1 MNTKQLTSMFMVAIL
16 VAGTVY
22 SFGFQSQMAAA
33 QADDVTISTS
43 ADRHG
48 GTFFGEGVLQVV
60 ITDDDTDDE
69 ADDTIDVDIEVENEA
84 GASATE
90 SFNIP
95 NTSAGS
101 QRFEFFITH
110 EASNWFDGEGTDAGD
125 DDDIDPINGDGFS
138 LTEANTSG
146 APIVTFGDSLEALI
160 NDRNVDPAGDDKI
173 YEDYTITIN
182 YRNEEITIDYDSVS
196 GEIILAPN
204 GVAANEREIYGAD
217 SLVYVSIMDQDAN
230 INPTQADEFTLTEAE
245 LETLFDLGGADITAG
260 LTFTESGDNTAVF
273 EGVFTLGPGGDLVQ
287 SSESVEITMN
297 DQSVYNTTLDDNGN
311 EALGTLIG
319 IEDDSIN
326 DSNDTDA
333 VSFSIENDDGEL
345 EGISDIT
352 FGSELNVMLN
362 DQDQNVDGDD
372 ADTLDGVLRVIVDVG
387 DADGEEDFDAGEA
400 DEELADMEETDDNT
414 GIFTIDAANGE
425 LKIEILA
432 DGVDPTPF
440 NGKLEL
446 RQEDMDEDIVIQ
458 YEDRLSDGED
468 PVGLVAVDLIDFD
481 TVVSLTRGLTLTT
494 GTVELPETV
503 GINDDFDLT
512 INDPDLNDNPR
523 TRDAYTFTLDGA
535 GPEFALMRGGLPI
548 GEAASVEVEIEGD
561 APVFAD
567 AITYTLRETGSN
579 TGIFVAELDMEEI
592 LESTGADVDDGDT
605 LEVTYNDD
613 QDTPGR
619 SNSDRLAIGRAAS
632 NLDFSRTVLPI
643 PPGTDLTEDTSE
655 FLDDA
660 TTVSTT
666 LMVVDSEQNVAT
678 NTEDDLPLVLGTD
691 EGEFTIEIRGADG
704 SDIDDMLIDD
714 AAETDDEFAPGVSLE
729 TILPDIVGGITLT
742 ETANASGVFEET
754 LDFDEG
760 GLDAEDWHNLEI
772 IFTYTDLNGEEE
784 SQGITFR
791 GNDGF
796 VTIDK
801 NVVSSGDVVTVTVQD
816 EDLNIDDG
824 EIEEFDS
831 ETAGAAMFLVI
842 VETEDDEITDP
853 LPTIETFTETG
864 PDTGIFTATW
874 TVGTDIQV
882 VSDDSQ
888 DQASNIL
895 VTYNDEVDS
904 TGGRG
909 EELEVNVPVTSA
921 SGAIQVEPDLV
932 GPGTEITVRIIDS
945 DLNLDALSTDDYDED
960 DELVEFR
967 TDRREAG
974 EAFPDLD
981 ETGPNTGVF
990 EFTIQLVP
998 EEGGDDGD
1006 FGDATGGNDPEIK
1019 VLPGDL
1025 LSIRYE
1031 DEHDASGR
1039 STTVSRV
1046 IEIRSWD
1053 PEFIAD
1059 KDSYMSKDRV
1069 RITINDP
1076 DANTDADI
1084 ADTLTDIRVFSD
1096 SDAVGEEFSAIE
1108 TGRDTGVFTLTFS
1121 VTDETQSG
1129 AVTVT
1134 QGDNVTVEYNDAYPA
1149 DYAQRIED
1157 VNDPD
1162 KEFQF
1167 NITIGGPTGTTTTT
1181 PSAPKLQDIRGQD
1194 LTEIT
1199 AGSQAIITTTVTNN
1213 NATAQPF
1220 VALVEVRD
1228 SDRITVYL
1236 QWQTGTLNPNGSANI
1251 GLSWTPDA
1259 PGTYELRTFVISNLL
1274 SPSALSPVVTSSV
1287 TVS

>member
-1 MNTKQLTSMFMVAIL
+1 MNTKQLTSMFVAAIL
-16 VAGTVY
+16 VVGAVY
-22 SFGFQSQMAAA
+22 SVGLQTQMAAA
-33 QADDVTISTS
+33 QANDVTISTS

-60 ITDDDTDDE
+60 ITDDDTSDSSDDE
-69 ADDTIDVDIEVENEA
+69 STTIDVDVEVENET
-84 GASATE
+84 GE
-90 SFNIP
+90 SISTTVNDIP
-95 NTSAGS
+95 DTSNGS
-101 QRFEFFITH
+101 QKFEFFLTH
-110 EASNWFDGEGTDAGD
+110 DASSWADGLGPDGLAGT
-125 DDDIDPINGDGFS
+125 DDDIDPIADAA
-138 LTEANTSG
+138 LIE
-146 APIVTFGDSLEALI
+146 TFGDGSDL
-160 NDRNVDPAGDDKI
+160 DPSGDVDGL
-173 YEDYTITIN
+173 YEDYTITIT
-182 YRNEEITIDYDSVS
+182 YKNEEITIEYDSVS
-196 GEIILAPN
+196 GELILAPN
-204 GVAANEREIYGAD
+204 GIAANEREVYGAD
-217 SLVYVSIMDQDAN
+217 SLVYMVIMDQDAN
-230 INPTQADEFTLTEAE
+230 LNPTQPDEFDLDDTAAE
-245 LETLFDLGGADITAG
+245 LNTLFDVEGADFDTDGGDITFRE
-260 LTFTESGDNTAVF
+260 TGDNTALF
-273 EGVFTLGPGGDLVQ
+273 EAVFTLGPEGDLVQ
-287 SSESVEITMN
+287 TSESVEVTMN
-297 DQSVYNTTLDDNGN
+297 DQSAYNTSLFEEGDGGATPITLSDGD
-311 EALGTLIG
+311 
-319 IEDDSIN
+319 IN
-326 DSNDTDA
+326 DSNDTDD
-333 VSFSIENDDGEL
+333 VSFSIETDDGEI
-345 EGISDIT
+345 EEVGDIT
-352 FGSELNVMLN
+352 FGTELKVMMN

-372 ADTLDGVLRVIVDVG
+372 ADTLDEVLRVTVDVG
-387 DADGEEDFDAGEA
+387 DADGDEVFDAGEA
-400 DEELADMEETDDNT
+400 DEELMDMEETDDNT

-425 LKIEILA
+425 LKIEILE
-432 DGVDPTPF
+432 DGADPTPF
-440 NGKLEL
+440 DGTLQL
-446 RQEDMDEDIVIQ
+446 RQEDMDEDIVIE
-458 YEDRLSDGED
+458 YEDRLSDDED
-468 PVGLVAVDLIDFD
+468 PVDLDGADLDDFD
-481 TVVSLTRGLTLTT
+481 TVVTLTRGLTLTS

-523 TRDAYTFTLDGA
+523 TRDSYTFTLDGA
-535 GPEFALMRGGLPI
+535 GPEFALMRGGLSI

-561 APVFAD
+561 SPTFDD
-567 AITYTLRETGSN
+567 AITYTLRETGAN

-592 LESTGADVDDGDT
+592 LTSTGADVDDGDT

-619 SNSDRLAIGRAAS
+619 SNSDSLAIGRAAS
-632 NLDFSRTVLPI
+632 NIDFSRTVLPI

-655 FLDDA
+655 FLDEA

-666 LMVVDSEQNVAT
+666 LMVTDSEQNEAT
-678 NTEDDLPLVLGTD
+678 NTEDDLPLTLGTD
-691 EGEFTIEIRGADG
+691 PGEFTIEVRGADG
-704 SDIDDMLIDD
+704 SDVDASVVIDDVAEIDD
-714 AAETDDEFAPGVSLE
+714 DLGPGVALE
-729 TILPDIVGGITLT
+729 DILPDIVGGITLT

-760 GLDAEDWHNLEI
+760 GLSAEDWHNLEI

-796 VTIDK
+796 VTVDK
-801 NVVSSGDVVTVTVQD
+801 NVVKSGDVVTVTVQD

-831 ETAGAAMFLVI
+831 ETAGAGTFLVI
-842 VETEDDEITDP
+842 VETEDDEIPAPD

-874 TVGTDIQV
+874 TIGTDIQV
-882 VSDDSQ
+882 VSDDSE

-904 TGGRG
+904 TGGSG
-909 EELEVNVPVTSA
+909 EELEVNVPVSSA
-921 SGAIQVEPDLV
+921 TGAIQVEPDLV

-945 DLNLDALSTDDYDED
+945 DLNLDALSTDEYDED

-967 TDRREAG
+967 TDRNEAG
-974 EAFPDLD
+974 EANPDLD

-998 EEGGDDGD
+998 EEEGDDGD
-1006 FGDATGGNDPEIK
+1006 FGDAVGGNDPEIT

-1046 IEIRSWD
+1046 IEIRSFD

-1059 KDSYMSKDRV
+1059 KDTYMSKDRV

-1076 DANTDADI
+1076 DANLDADI

-1149 DYAQRIED
+1149 DYAERIED

-1167 NITIGGPTGTTTTT
+1167 NITIGGATGTTTTT

-1213 NATAQPF
+1213 NAQAQPF

-1228 SDRITVYL
+1228 ADGITVYL

-1274 SPSALSPVVTSSV
+1274 NPSALSPVVTSSV